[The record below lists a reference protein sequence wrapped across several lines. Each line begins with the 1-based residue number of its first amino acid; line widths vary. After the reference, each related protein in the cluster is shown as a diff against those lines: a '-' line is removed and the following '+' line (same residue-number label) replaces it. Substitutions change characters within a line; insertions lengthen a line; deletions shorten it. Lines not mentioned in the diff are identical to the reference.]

1 MKASFLPVKRSI
13 LLVLSIVLVVMAESL
28 PERTHETPLRVAVGL
43 WPGSETFLLA
53 RELGM
58 LPESHFTLLEATWS
72 SVTYRAFDSGAV
84 DAAVLTGSGVRRLLE
99 SGKNIRVVCF
109 MDESRGAD
117 ALVALADVRNVSDLK
132 GKRVGFAPHGPGIH
146 LLSEA
151 LVAADLKMDDV
162 EEVSLPPA
170 EIPGALLR
178 GEVKAVVAA
187 EPWIREMVTAGAH
200 VLINSS
206 DLKIPGIRMLV
217 VHEKALTEHREKLV
231 DLVRAHFAVA
241 PDLQVEEED
250 EGLGVV
256 LQRQRLSRTEFAE
269 VMANI
274 RIFDYA
280 ENIAF
285 MNKGNAAIS
294 GTLNLTDLSGKLVEN
309 LPAVQG
315 NEWMDDSIINEAAP

>member
-13 LLVLSIVLVVMAESL
+13 VLVLSIVLVVVAESL

-117 ALVALADVRNVSDLK
+117 ALVALADVRNVGDLK
-132 GKRVGFAPHGPGIH
+132 GMRVGFAPHGPGIH

-151 LVAADLKMDDV
+151 LIAAGLKMDDV
-162 EEVSLPPA
+162 EEVSLLPA

-200 VLINSS
+200 VLIDSS
-206 DLKIPGIRMLV
+206 DLEIPGIRMLV

-231 DLVRAHFAVA
+231 DLVRSHFTVA
-241 PDLQVEEED
+241 PALQVQKDDED
-250 EGLGVV
+250 LGVV
-256 LQRQRLSRTEFAE
+256 LRRQRLSRMEFAE
-269 VMANI
+269 VMSNI
-274 RIFDYA
+274 RIFDHT
-280 ENIAF
+280 ENMAF
-285 MNKGNAAIS
+285 MNEGYAEIS
-294 GTLNLTDLSGKLVEN
+294 STLNLMDSGGMPVGN
-309 LPAVQG
+309 RPAEQG
-315 NEWMDDSIINEAAP
+315 YEWMDDSIINEAAP